1 MPDIVRPLRDIFFWT
16 KYVPY
21 ILCFL
26 FPSSVFADTLIGGD
40 TFYSVVKG
48 DTLQLIGA
56 KLGVNW
62 SNLVRENKID
72 IKKNLKIGQEIRT
85 NNRKI
90 VPGTTQN
97 GIIINIPDRMLYL
110 FREGKLII
118 SVPVGLGKPT
128 WKTPEGKF
136 AVTAKEKNPT
146 WYVPE
151 SIREEMEM
159 NGEMVKTVVP
169 PGPDNPLGR
178 YAVKTSM
185 QGILI
190 HETIW
195 PMSVYQFRSH
205 GCIRVLPRDMEKFFS
220 EVAKNMSGEIVYNPV
235 KIAVTENGRIFLEV
249 HRDIYGK
256 MKDLNGEAKQLIGIK
271 GYTNRVDWKKVE
283 KIVKDKS
290 GIAEDITL

>member
-1 MPDIVRPLRDIFFWT
+1 MPDIVRQLREIFRWTEYAPLIL
-16 KYVPY
+16 Y
-21 ILCFL
+21 IL
-26 FPSSVFADTLIGGD
+26 FPSFVFADIIIGGD
-40 TFYSVVKG
+40 TVYYVVKG

-72 IKKNLKIGQEIRT
+72 IKKNLKIGQEIRA

-90 VPGTTQN
+90 VPRTTQS
-97 GIIINIPDRMLYL
+97 GIIINIPDRMLYF
-110 FREGKLII
+110 FREGKLMIYF
-118 SVPVGLGKPT
+118 PVGLGKPA

-136 AVTAKEKNPT
+136 TVIAKEKNPT
-146 WYVPE
+146 WHVPE
-151 SIREEMEM
+151 SIQEEMEM
-159 NGEMVKTVVP
+159 NGEIVKTVVP

-205 GCIRVLPRDMEKFFS
+205 GCIRVLSRDMEKFFP
-220 EVAKNMSGEIVYNPV
+220 EVEKNMSGEILYNPV
-235 KIAVTENGRIFLEV
+235 KIAVTEKGRIFLEV

-256 MKDLNGEAKQLIGIK
+256 MKDLNGEVKQLIGMS
-271 GYTNRVDWKKVE
+271 GYTDNVDWKKVE
-283 KIVKDKS
+283 KAVKEKS